1 MLPNFGKSKIEL
13 NRYGKI
19 KRNTQDRGGGKG
31 TPNKLNGNMKEW
43 LNKFLLEN
51 REQIKKDFMLLQP
64 KERLFLYEKLLA
76 YIIPKAN
83 NVDITESETENQ
95 ITIRYIDA
103 GMECASSEEEVRKRE
118 GLI

>member
-1 MLPNFGKSKIEL
+1 MARLKGTPK
-13 NRYGKI
+13 
-19 KRNTQDRGGGKG
+19 TGGRKKG

-95 ITIRYIDA
+95 ITIQYIDA
-103 GMECASSEEEVRKRE
+103 GIECANSEERVRKRE